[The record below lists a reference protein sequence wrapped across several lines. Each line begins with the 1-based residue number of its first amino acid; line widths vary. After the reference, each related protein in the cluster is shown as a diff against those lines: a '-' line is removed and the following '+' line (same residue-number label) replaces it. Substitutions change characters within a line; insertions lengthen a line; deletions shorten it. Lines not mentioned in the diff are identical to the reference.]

1 VGTTSAALE
10 GRYCWSF
17 GLERSARFVETR
29 SGSDREGDMLIIGSG
44 VFWDNVAI
52 TLPWGKAGA

>member
-1 VGTTSAALE
+1 MLKTRVSRLVGTTSAALE

-29 SGSDREGDMLIIGSG
+29 SGSDGEGDMLIIGSG
-44 VFWDNVAI
+44 VF
-52 TLPWGKAGA
+52 